1 MKNYFRLIR
10 YIRPYK
16 SRAITSVVFN
26 LLTVVFSLFSLTM
39 IVPFLNVLFS
49 QERNYILKPWSG
61 SVKILLNNFNYY
73 LSDFVVQHGQ
83 LEALS
88 FISLL
93 VVVLFFLKNITRYM
107 AMYYLVPIRNGVVRD
122 IRRDVYSKI
131 LTLPIGYFTDERKG
145 DIMARVTSDVQE
157 VEWGIMN
164 SLEAAFR
171 EPLNIIIFLITMF
184 SMSSELTLFVLVL
197 LPIAGLLIGRIG
209 KSLKKKSSLAQIK
222 VGELLSNLDE
232 SLGGLRIIHAFTAEK
247 KSKDRF
253 GKINEGLYRMLN
265 KIGRRRDLA
274 SPLSEFL
281 GAMVLTIVMYF
292 GGRLVLGVDAN
303 LEPSEFIAFIAIFSQ
318 LIPPAKS
325 LTTAW
330 YNIQKGLASA
340 ERIYHIL
347 DAPVA
352 VKDIENPKEIK
363 SFTQGVSFQNV
374 SFAYRKGDGVNVL
387 KNINLDIPHGK
398 TIALV
403 GQSGSGKTTL
413 ADMLPRYYDPNEG
426 EILMDGINIRELRI
440 FDLRKLLGVVTQ
452 ESILFND
459 TVFNNIAFG
468 IDNASEADVI
478 HAAKVANAHEFIA
491 DMPEGYQTNIGDR
504 GGKLSGGQRQ
514 RISIARAVLKNPPI
528 LILDEATSALDT
540 ESERLVQDA
549 LTKLM
554 KDRTTLVIAHRL
566 STIIHAD
573 QIIVMNKAE
582 IVESGTHQELIEQ
595 GGYYK
600 KLYELQTFQ

>member
-1 MKNYFRLIR
+1 
-10 YIRPYK
+10 
-16 SRAITSVVFN
+16 
-26 LLTVVFSLFSLTM
+26 M

-49 QERNYILKPWSG
+49 QERDYVLKPWSG
-61 SVKILLNNFNYY
+61 SVKVLLNNFNYY
-73 LSDFVVQHGQ
+73 LSDFVVTHGQ

-93 VVVLFFLKNITRYM
+93 VVILFFLKNITRYM

-145 DIMARVTSDVQE
+145 DIMARVTNDVQE

-184 SMSSELTLFVLVL
+184 SMSPELTLFVLVL
-197 LPIAGLLIGRIG
+197 LPIAGLIIGRIG
-209 KSLKKKSSLAQIK
+209 KSLKKKSSLAQEK

-232 SLGGLRIIHAFTAEK
+232 SLGGLRIIHAFTAEE
-247 KSKDRF
+247 KSKERF
-253 GKINEGLYRMLN
+253 GNINQNLYRLLN

-281 GAMVLTIVMYF
+281 GALVLTVVMYF

-352 VKDIENPKEIK
+352 VKDVENPQSIHA
-363 SFTQGVSFQNV
+363 FTDGVSFKNV
-374 SFAYRKGDGVNVL
+374 SFAYRKDGDSNANVL
-387 KNINLDIPHGK
+387 KNINLEIPYGK

-413 ADMLPRYYDPNEG
+413 ADMLPRYYDPKEG
-426 EILMDGINIRELRI
+426 QILMDKHDLRNLRI
-440 FDLRKLLGVVTQ
+440 YDLRKLIGVVTQ

-459 TVFNNIAFG
+459 SVFNNIAFG
-468 IDNASEADVI
+468 IDNASEADVMQ
-478 HAAKVANAHEFIA
+478 AAKVANAHDFISA
-491 DMPEGYQTNIGDR
+491 MPEGYQTNIGDR

-514 RISIARAVLKNPPI
+514 RLSIARAVLKNPPL

-566 STIIHAD
+566 STIVHAD
-573 QIIVMNKAE
+573 EIVVMHQGE
-582 IVESGTHQELIEQ
+582 IVERGTHKVLLEL

-600 KLYELQTFQ
+600 KLYELQSFQ